1 MTLIHDIIKI
11 KYSNLGYLPGYP
23 YHLISDKEM
32 FDAFIDLSVDEY
44 DNEDKIPSGVYFF
57 EDMYS
62 DPFAEEDVFYKKT
75 NKKDGTITSI
85 SLKGEYKNLR
95 KYIVKVINMY
105 LKYCDTEVSAN
116 YTIPNWIYTYMLGEV
131 VYNSSEYLDI
141 YDTLALLGDNSI
153 DNKFTNKSCALCYA
167 TSLKYISTLTS
178 GTRPPAVFGEPH
190 VIKQLRLEA

>member
-1 MTLIHDIIKI
+1 MTFIHDIIKI

-23 YHLISDKEM
+23 YHMISDKEM
-32 FDAFIDLSVDEY
+32 FDAFIDLSTNEYEDES
-44 DNEDKIPSGVYFF
+44 KIPSGVYFF

-62 DPFAEEDVFYKKT
+62 DPFAEEDVFYKKI
-75 NKKDGTITSI
+75 NKKDGTTTSI

-95 KYIVKVINMY
+95 KYIVKVINAY
-105 LKYCDTEVSAN
+105 LTYHNTELEAN
-116 YTIPNWIYTYMLGEV
+116 YVIPDWIYTYMLGEV
-131 VYNSSEYLDI
+131 VYNNSEYLDI
-141 YDTLALLGDNSI
+141 HDTLALLGDNSI
-153 DNKFTNKSCALCYA
+153 ENKFTNKSCALCYA